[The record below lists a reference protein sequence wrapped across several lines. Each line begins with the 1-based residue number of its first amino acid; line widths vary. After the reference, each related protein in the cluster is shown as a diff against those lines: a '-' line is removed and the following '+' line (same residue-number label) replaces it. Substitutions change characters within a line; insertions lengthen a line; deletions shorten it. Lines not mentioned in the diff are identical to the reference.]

1 MIKNILLIATLLL
14 ATTAHADIIVTP
26 EAVPENLHI
35 YSESG
40 RTFVR
45 LVAKG
50 CSGITYNIPA
60 DHVQF
65 DAIFSMILSAQ
76 ISGKP
81 IRLRFDGCNANSQG
95 IVVGAYLP

>member
-1 MIKNILLIATLLL
+1 MIKNILLIATFFL
-14 ATTAHADIIVTP
+14 TTSSFAAVEITP

-45 LVAKG
+45 LVAHG
-50 CSGITYNIPA
+50 CSGTTYNIPE
-60 DHVQF
+60 DHVQY
-65 DAIFSMILSAQ
+65 DAIFSLILSAQ

-81 IRLRFDGCNANSQG
+81 IRLRFDGCNPNNQG
-95 IVVGAYLP
+95 IVVGVYLP